1 MARSLTS
8 SLTALNAPAK
18 QAQMTRMSSSEEAS
32 WLTPPRDAC
41 PTAVGRAEGCALAL
55 PDAGVLALPDAG
67 PLAGAEAFE
76 LAWPDAG
83 ALAWPDAGPLA
94 GAEVLEL
101 GWAEAGALAWPEA
114 GALAW
119 PEADGLAWGAADA
132 RATCCAATA
141 CGDGCDFL
149 VWVPEGL
156 GLALG
161 LAP

>member
-83 ALAWPDAGPLA
+83 ALAWP
-94 GAEVLEL
+94 
-101 GWAEAGALAWPEA
+101 EAGALAWPDA

-149 VWVPEGL
+149 
-156 GLALG
+156 
-161 LAP
+161 

>member
-32 WLTPPRDAC
+32 WLTPPWAAC
-41 PTAVGRAEGCALAL
+41 PAAVGRAEGC
-55 PDAGVLALPDAG
+55 
-67 PLAGAEAFE
+67 
-76 LAWPDAG
+76 

-94 GAEVLEL
+94 GGEACELAGAEAREL
-101 GWAEAGALAWPEA
+101 AGAEAGGLAWLEAGALAWPED
-114 GALAW
+114 
-119 PEADGLAWGAADA
+119 DGLAWGAADA
-132 RATCCAATA
+132 RPTCRAATA
-141 CGDGCDFL
+141 CGDGCDFF
-149 VWVPEGL
+149 VWLAEGL

>member
-41 PTAVGRAEGCALAL
+41 PTAVGRAEG
-55 PDAGVLALPDAG
+55 
-67 PLAGAEAFE
+67 
-76 LAWPDAG
+76 
-83 ALAWPDAGPLA
+83 GPLA
-94 GAEVLEL
+94 GAEVFEL
-101 GWAEAGALAWPEA
+101 GWAEAGALAWPEAGALAWPEA

>member
-41 PTAVGRAEGCALAL
+41 PTAVGRAEGCALA
-55 PDAGVLALPDAG
+55 
-67 PLAGAEAFE
+67 
-76 LAWPDAG
+76 WPDAC
-83 ALAWPDAGPLA
+83 PLA
-94 GAEVLEL
+94 GAEVFEL
-101 GWAEAGALAWPEA
+101 GWAEAGALAWPEAGALAWPDA

>member
-55 PDAGVLALPDAG
+55 PDAGVLALPDAD

-83 ALAWPDAGPLA
+83 ALAWP
-94 GAEVLEL
+94 
-101 GWAEAGALAWPEA
+101 
-114 GALAW
+114 
-119 PEADGLAWGAADA
+119 AADA

>member
-76 LAWPDAG
+76 L
-83 ALAWPDAGPLA
+83 
-94 GAEVLEL
+94 

>member
-32 WLTPPRDAC
+32 WLTPPWAAC
-41 PTAVGRAEGCALAL
+41 PAAVGRAEGCALAL
-55 PDAGVLALPDAG
+55 
-67 PLAGAEAFE
+67 
-76 LAWPDAG
+76 PDAG

-94 GAEVLEL
+94 GAEACEL
-101 GWAEAGALAWPEA
+101 AGAEACELAGAEGALAWLEA
-114 GALAW
+114 GAQAW

-132 RATCCAATA
+132 RPTCRAATA
-141 CGDGCDFL
+141 CGDGCDFF
-149 VWVPEGL
+149 VWLAEGL